1 MNGELLILFATFMA
15 VALIVI
21 AVAGVLRRDP
31 ALRRMS
37 GATVDTSTPGGMFY
51 KKKQSRLLDM
61 LEPFRKQ
68 LTQTDQKQVG
78 VVKTRLVQ
86 AGFYDPMAVEVYY
99 TVRLVLAVGL
109 AIAATLL
116 VLFVLPALGANISLF
131 IILQAATI
139 GYYFPALVVRSRIE
153 ERQTAFKRG
162 MPDAMD
168 MILVGVEAGLSLPA
182 SINHLCEEF
191 ADAHPIIA
199 EQFRIV
205 ALEFQAGKSRA
216 DALASLSRRMDVP
229 EARVFSTMIA
239 QAEQLGTSLSA
250 TLRVLAEQMRSD
262 RMLKAEERAAELPV
276 KMAIPLVTCIF
287 PALFSVIMSP
297 LMIRII
303 RTLSGVVQ

>member
-1 MNGELLILFATFMA
+1 
-15 VALIVI
+15 
-21 AVAGVLRRDP
+21 
-31 ALRRMS
+31 
-37 GATVDTSTPGGMFY
+37 
-51 KKKQSRLLDM
+51 
-61 LEPFRKQ
+61 
-68 LTQTDQKQVG
+68 
-78 VVKTRLVQ
+78 
-86 AGFYDPMAVEVYY
+86 
-99 TVRLVLAVGL
+99 
-109 AIAATLL
+109 
-116 VLFVLPALGANISLF
+116 
-131 IILQAATI
+131 
-139 GYYFPALVVRSRIE
+139 
-153 ERQTAFKRG
+153 

>member
-1 MNGELLILFATFMA
+1 MNGELIILFATFMA

-21 AVAGVLRRDP
+21 AVAGALRRDP

-37 GATVDTSTPGGMFY
+37 GSVAASATPGGMFY
-51 KKKQSRLLDM
+51 KKKESRLLDM
-61 LEPFRKQ
+61 LEPLQKQ
-68 LTQTDQKQVG
+68 MTQTDQKQVG

-86 AGFYDPMAVEVYY
+86 AGYYDPSAVEVYY
-99 TVRLVLAVGL
+99 TIRLVLAIVL
-109 AIAATLL
+109 AVVATFL
-116 VLFVLPALGANISLF
+116 VLFVLPALGANLSLF
-131 IILQAATI
+131 VILSAAAI
-139 GYYFPALVVRSRIE
+139 GYYLPALVVMSRIG
-153 ERQTAFKRG
+153 ERRTAFKRG

-205 ALEFQAGKSRA
+205 ALEFQAGKSRS
-216 DALASLSRRMDVP
+216 DALTSLSKRMDVP

-239 QAEQLGTSLSA
+239 QAEQLGTSLST

-297 LMIRII
+297 LMIRIL
-303 RTLSGVVQ
+303 RTLSGVAQ